1 MAEKI
6 EGVYEIKIV
15 QGPALRAFEDIKKRL
30 DNTKVAIRDMNK
42 ETRALVAEEQAI
54 SKAIAQTGQATAE
67 QTAAL
72 ARNKAQRE
80 GLNKTLSE
88 AVLTERA
95 LSAQA
100 RELSNDLAGLTDHG
114 LRFRDKMAE
123 ATTIALQ
130 QSGIIGELG
139 KRHEQL
145 SGAMERVDAAMAG
158 NAAQTQAL
166 NAALANGEV
175 TQKQYADEQARL
187 ASELIDAKAAQK
199 LLSDEMA
206 KNNAITTQLDQKVG
220 ELNKELA
227 AGKIT
232 TKQYGESLKAIEA
245 EARKASEGVGQL
257 GSKFDQF
264 VSGQGQQLRSTLG
277 SMALQ
282 YIGVQAAINGVVNV
296 IGGAI
301 TTIKEFDVQLAK
313 VSALGG
319 EYAEQI
325 NALGDAAK
333 SLGPKFGVGPKKAL
347 ESVEA
352 LAKAGVSASDILG
365 GALEGALSLSASGA
379 LAAGD
384 AAEYAAST
392 MVQFGLAGKDMT
404 HVADLM
410 SAAANKAMGEV
421 SDFGDAL
428 KFIGPV
434 AAGAGV
440 SLEETTG
447 TLALFAQNGIL
458 GQQAGTGLR
467 GVLSSLTSPSAQAT
481 KQMEQ
486 LGIITA
492 DGSNKLYDAQGNFL
506 GLANMAGVLSEATAG
521 LTQQQRDQALGQI
534 FGNQQITAANIL
546 LKGGKDAVNEWTD
559 AVNDSGI
566 AQRIANEQLN
576 TVAGSLDK
584 LSASWDAAVVSIDK
598 GDGPISRA
606 IKNMADGL
614 ASLINFAVDAR
625 GEVERLLIADLDA
638 AKARGELTN
647 EQYES
652 QVATTKAITQ
662 AKRAQDEINEVLKE
676 RNLHSSDYN
685 KLLEKN
691 NEQLLRSI
699 GYSKTQE
706 QTEEGL
712 RYVRET
718 LNDEMEAAAPLF
730 AKAEDGS
737 QRLTY
742 AQKVEVEARKAG
754 IAILEAEV
762 ERREKAINATKAQA
776 EAQAAAANAAKEA
789 KDTKATSATATVGE
803 RTAYLKEQL
812 EAAKAARE
820 NLTATDKEG
829 IATADK
835 SIASIQRQIDALN
848 GTAKAAKTSSD
859 AAKERQQVL
868 DDIAKAERERERR
881 DFTPEELE
889 VAKAGDDKEARV
901 QQAQGDAQ
909 LLLKIE
915 AEYQAQ
921 VTEIQTRYAAE
932 RFAARQ
938 EAEDA
943 AQRWLA
949 GKREEATRNELSA
962 LEQAQQAEMDAAVR
976 NGDDLAAL
984 MQQQAEA
991 RAALV
996 AELREADVQRINE
1009 EFEAQYAVLDEQ
1021 QIAELGLVEQHQQAL
1036 NDLKEQ
1042 YRQEDEANA
1051 AASAQRTMAALEQA
1065 HSVEL
1070 GMMQDV
1076 GQLMGEAMSGQ
1087 LQDQKDFHK
1096 AFLQMML
1103 KAFKAQL
1110 QMEIAKASAA
1120 SLASPDSVATFGLS
1134 GLARA
1139 AVLTGLLEGLFAGLS
1154 GIVSGFAGGGTV
1166 PDGRGTVRP
1175 GWGTPVRRSNGDNVM
1190 VTLRTGE
1197 KVLNQEQQ
1205 RRLEAIT
1212 SGGIWGA
1219 IGLPGHGGGGNAVLR
1234 AFRHGISA
1242 AGYAQGGTI
1251 GIVTPRPSPQTVV
1264 QNQFVG
1270 AMNDMG
1276 DRPIFVSVKEINDVQ
1291 GRVTVTE
1298 TLGTL

>member
-15 QGPALRAFEDIKKRL
+15 QGPALKAFEDIKKRL
-30 DNTKVAIRDMNK
+30 DDTKGAIRDMNK
-42 ETRALVAEEQAI
+42 ETRNLVAEEQAI
-54 SKAIAQTGQATAE
+54 NKAIAQTGQATAE

-72 ARNKAQRE
+72 AKNSARRNE
-80 GLNKTLSE
+80 LNKTLSE

-95 LSAQA
+95 LSAQY
-100 RELSNDLAGLTDHG
+100 RELSNDLSGLTENG

-123 ATTIALQ
+123 ATTVALQ
-130 QSGIIGELG
+130 QSGIISELG

-145 SGAMERVDAAMAG
+145 SGAMEKVDAAMEG

-166 NAALANGEV
+166 NAALAKGEV
-175 TQKQYADEQARL
+175 TQQQYADEQARL
-187 ASELIDAKAAQK
+187 ASELTDAKAAQK

-566 AQRIANEQLN
+566 AQRIANEQQN

-606 IKNMADGL
+606 IKGMADGL
-614 ASLINFAVDAR
+614 ASIINYAVDAR
-625 GEVERLLIADLDA
+625 GEIERLLIADLDA
-638 AKARGELTN
+638 KKARGELTN
-647 EQYES
+647 EEYES
-652 QVATTKAITQ
+652 QVNTTKAIT
-662 AKRAQDEINEVLKE
+662 AAGRAQDELNEALKQ
-676 RNLHSSDYN
+676 RNLHSSDYSD
-685 KLLEKN
+685 LLAKN
-691 NEQLLRSI
+691 NDQLLKSI

-730 AKAEDGS
+730 AKAQDGS
-737 QRLTY
+737 ERLTY

-762 ERREKAINATKAQA
+762 DRREKAINATKAQA
-776 EAQAAAANAAKEA
+776 EAQAAAANAAKQE

-820 NLTATDKEG
+820 GLTATDKEG

-835 SIASIQRQIDALN
+835 SIAAIQRQIDALN
-848 GTAKAAKTSSD
+848 GTAKAAKASTD

-868 DDIAKAERERERR
+868 DDIAKAEAARKHAN
-881 DFTPEELE
+881 DTPEQKE
-889 VAKAGDDKEARV
+889 VTQATATRDDRVKKAK
-901 QQAQGDAQ
+901 GDAD

-915 AEYQAQ
+915 KEYQASL
-921 VTEIQTRYAAE
+921 TEIQTRYAAE
-932 RFAARQ
+932 RFA
-938 EAEDA
+938 
-943 AQRWLA
+943 QR
-949 GKREEATRNELSA
+949 
-962 LEQAQQAEMDAAVR
+962 QQAEDDAAKFISDRRTAAAQTELDALKQRQDKELVLAAQG
-976 NGDDLAAL
+976 GDDLTAL
-984 MQQQAEA
+984 MERQQAE
-991 RAALV
+991 RDGLV
-996 AELREADVQRINE
+996 QTMRDAEVQKINDTY
-1009 EFEAQYAVLDEQ
+1009 EAQYAALD
-1021 QIAELGLVEQHQQAL
+1021 AAGASTLELQAQHGADLNAL
-1036 NDLKEQ
+1036 NEQ
-1042 YRQEDEANA
+1042 FRLEDEANA
-1051 AASAQRTMAALEQA
+1051 QAAGQRRLQILQQQQAIELETAKDLGNALG
-1065 HSVEL
+1065 EL
-1070 GMMQDV
+1070 
-1076 GQLMGEAMSGQ
+1076 ASGQ
-1087 LQDQKDFHK
+1087 LKSQKDVEK
-1096 AFLQMML
+1096 ALL
-1103 KAFKAQL
+1103 KILLKSVKAQI
-1110 QMEIAKASAA
+1110 QMAIVAATAKEVGTKGFIGLGTAA
-1120 SLASPDSVATFGLS
+1120 L
-1134 GLARA
+1134 
-1139 AVLTGLLEGLFAGLS
+1139 LTGLLEGLFAGLGS
-1154 GIVSGFAGGGTV
+1154 VIEGFAKGGTV
-1166 PDGRGTVRP
+1166 PDQRGTVSST
-1175 GWGTPVRRSNGDNVM
+1175 WGRPVRRANGDNVL
-1190 VTLRTGE
+1190 VTLKSGE
-1197 KVLNQEQQ
+1197 KVLNEEQQ
-1205 RRLEAIT
+1205 KRLEAIAGK
-1212 SGGIWGA
+1212 SIWGE
-1219 IGLPGHGGGGNAVLR
+1219 IRLPGHSMTEAMR
-1234 AFRHGISA
+1234 RMRHGNLI
-1242 AGYAQGGTI
+1242 AGYAEGGTV
-1251 GIVTPRPSPQTVV
+1251 GIVTPRPAPQTVV
-1264 QNQFVG
+1264 QNQFVQG
-1270 AMNDMG
+1270 MAAYS
-1276 DRPIFVSVKEINDVQ
+1276 DRPMFVSVREINEVQ
-1291 GRVTVTE
+1291 GRVSVTE
-1298 TLGTL
+1298 TLGSL

>member
-1 MAEKI
+1 
-6 EGVYEIKIV
+6 
-15 QGPALRAFEDIKKRL
+15 
-30 DNTKVAIRDMNK
+30 
-42 ETRALVAEEQAI
+42 
-54 SKAIAQTGQATAE
+54 
-67 QTAAL
+67 
-72 ARNKAQRE
+72 
-80 GLNKTLSE
+80 
-88 AVLTERA
+88 
-95 LSAQA
+95 
-100 RELSNDLAGLTDHG
+100 
-114 LRFRDKMAE
+114 
-123 ATTIALQ
+123 
-130 QSGIIGELG
+130 
-139 KRHEQL
+139 
-145 SGAMERVDAAMAG
+145 
-158 NAAQTQAL
+158 
-166 NAALANGEV
+166 
-175 TQKQYADEQARL
+175 
-187 ASELIDAKAAQK
+187 
-199 LLSDEMA
+199 
-206 KNNAITTQLDQKVG
+206 
-220 ELNKELA
+220 
-227 AGKIT
+227 
-232 TKQYGESLKAIEA
+232 
-245 EARKASEGVGQL
+245 
-257 GSKFDQF
+257 
-264 VSGQGQQLRSTLG
+264 
-277 SMALQ
+277 
-282 YIGVQAAINGVVNV
+282 
-296 IGGAI
+296 
-301 TTIKEFDVQLAK
+301 
-313 VSALGG
+313 
-319 EYAEQI
+319 
-325 NALGDAAK
+325 
-333 SLGPKFGVGPKKAL
+333 
-347 ESVEA
+347 
-352 LAKAGVSASDILG
+352 
-365 GALEGALSLSASGA
+365 
-379 LAAGD
+379 
-384 AAEYAAST
+384 
-392 MVQFGLAGKDMT
+392 
-404 HVADLM
+404 
-410 SAAANKAMGEV
+410 
-421 SDFGDAL
+421 
-428 KFIGPV
+428 
-434 AAGAGV
+434 
-440 SLEETTG
+440 
-447 TLALFAQNGIL
+447 
-458 GQQAGTGLR
+458 
-467 GVLSSLTSPSAQAT
+467 
-481 KQMEQ
+481 MEQ

-652 QVATTKAITQ
+652 QVATAKAITQ

-901 QQAQGDAQ
+901 QQAHGDAQ

-1009 EFEAQYAVLDEQ
+1009 EFEAQYAALD
-1021 QIAELGLVEQHQQAL
+1021 AAGASTLELQAQHAADLNAL
-1036 NDLKEQ
+1036 NEQ
-1042 YRQEDEANA
+1042 FRLEDEANA
-1051 AASAQRTMAALEQA
+1051 QAAGERRLQILQQQQA
-1065 HSVEL
+1065 IEL
-1070 GMMQDV
+1070 GAAQDL
-1076 GQLMGEAMSGQ
+1076 GNALGELASGQ
-1087 LQDQKDFHK
+1087 LKDQKDVEK
-1096 AFLQMML
+1096 ALL
-1103 KAFKAQL
+1103 KILMKSVKAQI
-1110 QMEIAKASAA
+1110 QMAIVAATAKEVGTKGFIGLGTAA
-1120 SLASPDSVATFGLS
+1120 L
-1134 GLARA
+1134 
-1139 AVLTGLLEGLFAGLS
+1139 LTGLLEGLFAGL
-1154 GIVSGFAGGGTV
+1154 GNVIEGFAKGGTV
-1166 PDGRGTVRP
+1166 PQQRGTVTST
-1175 GWGTPVRRSNGDNVM
+1175 WGRPVRRANGDNVL
-1190 VTLRTGE
+1190 VTLKSGE
-1197 KVLNQEQQ
+1197 KVLNEEQQ
-1205 RRLEAIT
+1205 KRLEAIAGK
-1212 SGGIWGA
+1212 SIWGE
-1219 IGLPGHGGGGNAVLR
+1219 IRLPGHSMTDAMR
-1234 AFRHGISA
+1234 RMRHGNLI
-1242 AGYAQGGTI
+1242 AGYAEGGTV
-1251 GIVTPRPSPQTVV
+1251 GIVTPRPAPQTVV
-1264 QNQFVG
+1264 QNQFVQG
-1270 AMNDMG
+1270 MAAYS
-1276 DRPIFVSVKEINDVQ
+1276 DRPMFVSVREINDVQ

-1298 TLGTL
+1298 NLGSL